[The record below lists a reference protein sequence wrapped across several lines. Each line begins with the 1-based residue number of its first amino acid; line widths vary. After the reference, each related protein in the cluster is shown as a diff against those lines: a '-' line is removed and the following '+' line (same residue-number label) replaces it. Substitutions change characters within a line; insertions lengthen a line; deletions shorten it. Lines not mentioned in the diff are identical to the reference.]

1 MNRQQLLTEAKNTV
15 FHLKKEEQRNINPY
29 AAFAHQM
36 VVLIGAGKISIRE
49 EVLEYTRL
57 SYPRPG
63 LNRQWRVFGN
73 VLEKHLKSSLLKEDM
88 LLFFGYLKRL
98 LTIEGKKQAQEG
110 NEEGERKYD
119 NRYKRDNRS
128 QHYGKKKR

>member
-1 MNRQQLLTEAKNTV
+1 MSGQQLLNEAKNTV
-15 FHLKKEEQRNINPY
+15 FHLKKDEQRNINPY
-29 AAFAHQM
+29 AAFAHQ
-36 VVLIGAGKISIRE
+36 VINLIGEGKISNRE

-73 VLEKHLKSSLLKEDM
+73 VLAKHLKSSLLKEDM

-98 LTIEGKKQAQEG
+98 LTIEGKKELNKKDGFRSYEQRRLE
-110 NEEGERKYD
+110 
-119 NRYKRDNRS
+119 YKKFD
-128 QHYGKKKR
+128 KR

>member
-1 MNRQQLLTEAKNTV
+1 MSGHQLLNEAKNTV
-15 FHLKKEEQRNINPY
+15 FHLKKEEQRNINPF

-36 VVLIGAGKISIRE
+36 IVLIGEGKISTRE

-98 LTIEGKKQAQEG
+98 LTIEGKKQADERDKG
-110 NEEGERKYD
+110 RERKYD
-119 NRYKRDNRS
+119 NNYKRGNKP
-128 QHYGKKKR
+128 QWQGKKKR

>member
-1 MNRQQLLTEAKNTV
+1 MSGQKLLTEAKNTV

-36 VVLIGAGKISIRE
+36 IVLIGEGKISTRE

-63 LNRQWRVFGN
+63 LNRQWRVFGT
-73 VLEKHLKSSLLKEDM
+73 VLERNLKSNLEKEDI

-98 LTIEGKKQAQEG
+98 LTIEGKKQADESNKERG
-110 NEEGERKYD
+110 RKYD
-119 NRYKRDNRS
+119 KPYKRDNRS
-128 QHYGKKKR
+128 QWQGKR